1 MRCYKP
7 FFAVALLATL
17 AACAD
22 EPTGPSAGPTLEPGA
37 PPRWAMNATS
47 ARVVGYLPNWYPSL
61 SLDSVRY
68 NKMTHV
74 VYAFVDTRS
83 NGSLTGISMSGDTR
97 LAAVVQKAHAAGTK
111 ALISVG
117 GGGNNHDTTFAPMA
131 ASPTARSAF
140 VSNMVTFVNNYNLD
154 GVDIDWEF
162 PNDSADAAN
171 FAVLM
176 SDLDTAMHSRGKL
189 LTAAVAAGS
198 WFGRHI
204 KSSVFNNVDFLVLMA
219 YDGEI
224 DTPAYSH
231 AVSALDYWSGRGLP
245 QSKTVL
251 GVQFY
256 GNDTIPSTNPK
267 PYRHIVRDDA
277 TAPTK
282 DVSNGWYYNG
292 VSTMKQKTTL
302 SLQRASGIGIWEVTQ
317 DTSAAGISLLGAIH
331 EVMNTSKVV
340 YDDALTTGWANW
352 SWGTTVSFTNTSP
365 VFMGSKSISAA
376 YTAAWGGLYAHHS
389 SGVSP
394 TGLATL
400 EFYVHGGSAGGQNLI
415 VQLAD
420 TGGWRAQIG
429 VNGYIAGGSVAAG
442 TWRKVTI
449 PLATLGISSLAITDL
464 VIQDNS
470 GGAQPTFYVDQ
481 IQFVP

>member
-1 MRCYKP
+1 MRCNKP
-7 FFAVALLATL
+7 FFAVALLAIL

-22 EPTGPSAGPTLEPGA
+22 SPTGPSGPTLEPGA
-37 PPRWAMNATS
+37 PPQWAMNPTS

-74 VYAFVDTRS
+74 IYAFVDVRS
-83 NGSLTGISMSGDTR
+83 NGSLTGIAMSGDTR
-97 LAAVVQKAHAAGTK
+97 LTAMVQKAHAAGTK

-131 ASPTARSAF
+131 DNPTARSAF
-140 VSNMVTFVNNYNLD
+140 VSNMVTFVNNYGLD

-162 PNDSADAAN
+162 PDDTANAND

-189 LTAAVAAGS
+189 LTAAVAADG
-198 WFGRHI
+198 WFGKHI
-204 KSSVFNNVDFLVLMA
+204 LNSVFNNVDFLTLMA
-219 YDGEI
+219 YDGETT
-224 DTPAYSH
+224 TPAYSH
-231 AVSALDYWSGRGLP
+231 AVYSLDYWSGRGLP

-256 GNDTIPSTNPK
+256 GNNSSGNQK
-267 PYRHIVRDDA
+267 SYRHIVRDDA

-292 VSTMKQKTTL
+292 VATMKDKTAL

-331 EVMNTSKVV
+331 EVMNTSQVV

-352 SWGTTVSFTNTSP
+352 SWGTTVSFANTSP
-365 VFMGSKSISAA
+365 VYMGTRSISAA
-376 YTAAWGGLYAHHS
+376 YTAAWGGLYAHHNT
-389 SGVSP
+389 GVSP
-394 TGLATL
+394 AGNARL
-400 EFYVHGGSAGGQNLI
+400 EFYVHGGTAGGQNLV
-415 VQLAD
+415 VQLGD
-420 TGGWRAQIG
+420 TGGWRYL
-429 VNGYIAGGSVAAG
+429 VNVNNHIAGGLVAAG
-442 TWRKVTI
+442 TWRKVSI
-449 PLATLGISSLAITDL
+449 PYGTLGVGSLPITDL

>member
-22 EPTGPSAGPTLEPGA
+22 SPTGPSSGPSLEPGA
-37 PPRWAMNATS
+37 PPRWAMNASS

-74 VYAFVDTRS
+74 IYAFVDVRS
-83 NGSLTGISMSGDTR
+83 NGSLTGIAMSGDTR
-97 LAAVVQKAHAAGTK
+97 LTAMVQKAHAAGTK

-117 GGGNNHDTTFAPMA
+117 GGGNDHDTTFAPMA
-131 ASPTARSAF
+131 DNATARSTF
-140 VSNMVTFVNNYNLD
+140 VSNMVTFVNNYGLD

-162 PNDSADAAN
+162 PDDTAN
-171 FAVLM
+171 ATDYAVLM

-189 LTAAVAAGS
+189 LTAAVAANG
-198 WFGRHI
+198 WFGQHI

-219 YDGEI
+219 YDGETT
-224 DTPAYSH
+224 TPAYSH
-231 AVSALDYWSGRGLP
+231 AVASLDYWSGRGLP

-256 GNDTIPSTNPK
+256 GNNSSGQQK

-282 DVSNGWYYNG
+282 DLSNGWYYNG
-292 VSTMKQKTTL
+292 VATMKQKTTL

-331 EVMNTSKVV
+331 DVMNTSKVV

-376 YTAAWGGLYAHHS
+376 YTAAWGGLYAHHGT
-389 SGVSP
+389 GVSP
-394 TGLATL
+394 SGLTTL

-415 VQLAD
+415 VQLGD
-420 TGGWRAQIG
+420 TGGWRTMVG

-442 TWRKVTI
+442 TWRKVSM
-449 PLATLGISSLAITDL
+449 PLSTLGISSLAITDV
-464 VIQDNS
+464 VISDNS